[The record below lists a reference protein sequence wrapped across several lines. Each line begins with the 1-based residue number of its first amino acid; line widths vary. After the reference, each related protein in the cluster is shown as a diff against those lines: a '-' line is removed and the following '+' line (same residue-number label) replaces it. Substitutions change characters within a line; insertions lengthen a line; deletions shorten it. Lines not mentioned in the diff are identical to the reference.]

1 MEIQNSKMGKLLS
14 LEDTQLIEE
23 ALELGVV
30 LTPEIKAKL
39 LAGELAIP
47 VQRSLDGGNLPLFDK
62 EVRKY
67 RLNKHLS

>member
-1 MEIQNSKMGKLLS
+1 MQNAEMGKTLS

-23 ALELGVV
+23 ALDLGVV

-39 LAGELAIP
+39 LAGEFAIP

-67 RLNKHLS
+67 RIDKRLS